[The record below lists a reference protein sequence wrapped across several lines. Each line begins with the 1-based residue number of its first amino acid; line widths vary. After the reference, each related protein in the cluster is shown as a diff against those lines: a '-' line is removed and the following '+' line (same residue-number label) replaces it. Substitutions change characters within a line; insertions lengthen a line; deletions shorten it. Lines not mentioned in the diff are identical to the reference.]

1 MNLTEKFITRPI
13 ATSLIMTFILVAGV
27 VAYRYLG
34 VATLPSVDLPTVRVV
49 AQLAGAS
56 PDTMAK
62 AVAIPLER
70 QLGVIAGVEEMTS
83 VSAQGMTII
92 YLQFSTSRSSDTAAL
107 DVNSAV
113 NATMPYLP
121 ADMLTRPL
129 IRVANPNM
137 IPVMIFSITSTET
150 SPSKLYDYADTVI
163 SQKLLQ
169 VPGVAD
175 VIINGA
181 EKAALRISV
190 NPTSLTA
197 MGMTLSDIRNA
208 VQLNNMLTPMGSI
221 EDQDQSMLIEA
232 DSQLNTPESLRKL
245 AIPVVSG
252 VNPYSILSQSQSGN
266 SFVVQNQNP
275 AGRVAA
281 SRTQTQGQN
290 LVGKSQGYVSLSSV
304 ARVESGVA
312 NRNMVGW
319 YNNRLAV
326 LMMVLK
332 RPNANVVETADAIK
346 ATLPAIQKALPAS
359 IDVQILSDRT
369 ETIRS
374 GIAHLQGT
382 LFLTTCLVIM
392 SMLIFLRRLG
402 AALIPS
408 AAIPVSVAG
417 SFIVMYFLD
426 YTLDNLSLMALTVAT
441 GFIVDDAII
450 MVENI
455 TRWREQGYSPVE
467 AAKRGARQIVFTIIS
482 MTVSLVAVFIPILFV
497 GGITGMFFRAFGVT
511 ICSAILISALVSL
524 SLTPMLCA
532 YFLGDEGYDKSVRPK
547 NSDSSEKGWKIRW
560 GKFSQK
566 MEHYWDRLVVGYGK
580 MLHQFLAYRKL
591 SLLLTFLI
599 AAGTIYLYGVVHKD
613 FAPTQDS
620 PIITA
625 TTEGPPDI
633 AFAAMAKR
641 QAEIGRMIMAD
652 PAVENFSSFVG
663 GGGSNSGMFY
673 INLKDRALRDP
684 SSEVA
689 RRMNEKMRKV
699 TGISAF
705 FKAASDFQRGA
716 RASKGMFQ
724 YTVAGNDSAS
734 VKKAAKLVVEKF
746 KTLPQLRDVDSDQ
759 ADGSKQFSLKILRD
773 AASKS
778 NIAVQSIDDAL
789 YNGFGQRPIS
799 LFYTPINFYRIL
811 LEIDPKWQDDLTW
824 LQLLSVPSDDGSK
837 NVPLSSVTKTVV
849 DTAPVAVAHQAGAP
863 AVTVTFNM
871 APKMSLSDITNAI
884 DQAMSELILPE
895 GVRGNYAGD
904 ILQYMQSGGDQLLIL
919 LAAIIVVYLV
929 LGILYESY
937 AQPLTILSTIPS
949 AGLGALLALLITDTP
964 FSLFPMIGILM
975 LVGIAKKNAIMMVD
989 FALEARAQRGL
1000 SPEQAIIE
1008 AALVRFRPIM
1018 MTSVTAILG
1027 ALPLALDS
1035 GPGSELRASLG
1046 ITLVGGLL
1054 VSQTLTLFTTPVVF
1068 LALEKRREKRKAK
1081 KRQRA
1086 EARRLATGLIDVN
1099 RPLRQ

>member
-1 MNLTEKFITRPI
+1 MSLTEKFITRPI

-27 VAYRYLG
+27 VAYRFLG

-62 AVAIPLER
+62 SVAIPLER

-197 MGMTLSDIRNA
+197 MGMTLSDIRTA

-232 DSQLNTPESLRKL
+232 DSQLNTPESLRQL

-252 VNPYSILSQSQSGN
+252 VNPYSIKSQSQSGN
-266 SFVVQNQNP
+266 AFAVQNQNP
-275 AGRVAA
+275 ANRAAA
-281 SRTQTQGQN
+281 SRTQSQGQN
-290 LVGKSQGYVSLSSV
+290 LVSKNHGYVTLSSI

-359 IDVQILSDRT
+359 VDVQILSDRT
-369 ETIRS
+369 ETIRA

-402 AALIPS
+402 AALIPA

-455 TRWREQGYSPVE
+455 TRWREQGYSPIE
-467 AAKRGARQIVFTIIS
+467 AAKRGARQIIFTIIS
-482 MTVSLVAVFIPILFV
+482 MTVSLVAVFTPILFV

-532 YFLGDEGYDKSVRPK
+532 YFLGDEGYDKSVRPTDADITDK
-547 NSDSSEKGWKIRW
+547 NWRQRW
-560 GKFSQK
+560 QLRWQKFSQK
-566 MEHYWDRLVVGYGK
+566 MGSYWDGLVVAYGR
-580 MLHQFLAYRKL
+580 MLHQFLTYRKL

-599 AAGTIYLYGVVHKD
+599 AVGTIYLYGVVHKD

-620 PIITA
+620 PIILA
-625 TTEGPPDI
+625 STEGPPDI

-652 PAVENFSSFVG
+652 PAVDNFSSFVG

-689 RRMNEKMRKV
+689 RRMNMKMRKV

-705 FKAASDFQRGA
+705 FKPASDFQRGA

-724 YTVAGNDSAS
+724 YTLAGNDSAS

-824 LQLLSVPSDDGSK
+824 LQLLSVPSDDGAK
-837 NVPLSSVTKTVV
+837 NVPLASVTKTVV

-863 AVTVTFNM
+863 AVTVTFNL

-989 FALEARAQRGL
+989 FALEARAQRGV

-1008 AALVRFRPIM
+1008 ASLVRFRPIM

-1035 GPGSELRASLG
+1035 GPGSELRSSLG

-1068 LALEKRREKRKAK
+1068 LALENRREKRKAK
-1081 KRQRA
+1081 KRQKKLGTYGAVIMR
-1086 EARRLATGLIDVN
+1086 
-1099 RPLRQ
+1099 